1 MNEETFKKILRI
13 VNWWEGLRP
22 DFTGLNDV
30 MHARQVLSAH
40 LFAMA
45 TDLSTARKSWA
56 EAQVLLESKTNQLK
70 VKFSLKT
77 NTTQA
82 GVQAK
87 ANTLKEFEMEKNFEA
102 IYFGMKHQYDAIVQ
116 ILEAMSQRIAI
127 LRREWE
133 TKNYSG
139 GTV

>member
-1 MNEETFKKILRI
+1 MTTFEKIERI
-13 VNWWEGLRP
+13 VNWWESLTP

-56 EAQVLLESKTNQLK
+56 EAQTMLEAKKSQLK
-70 VKFSLKT
+70 VKFGTKVSA
-77 NTTQA
+77 TQA
-82 GVQAK
+82 KVQAE
-87 ANTLKEFEMEKNFEA
+87 ANTAQLFEMEKTYEA
-102 IYFGMKHQYDAIVQ
+102 LYFGMKHQYDAVIQ
-116 ILEAMSQRIAI
+116 ILEAMAQRIAI

-133 TKNYSG
+133 SKNYAG